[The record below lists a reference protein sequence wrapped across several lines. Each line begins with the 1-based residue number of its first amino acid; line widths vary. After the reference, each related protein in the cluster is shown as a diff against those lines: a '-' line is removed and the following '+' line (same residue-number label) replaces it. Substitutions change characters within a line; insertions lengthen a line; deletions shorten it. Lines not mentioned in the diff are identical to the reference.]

1 MHIFTYSSMSPAF
14 SPKTPG
20 RAAAGTD
27 KWALLPADSMVATI
41 RKISVDG
48 QSRIVIRTH
57 FTYDP
62 GIRSSQRR
70 LAKVAARQRR
80 SFAARFPA
88 LGAVPMEFSWAGAL
102 CLSRNHVPAFG
113 EGEPGLYAAC
123 CENGSGTAHTTRGGL

>member
-1 MHIFTYSSMSPAF
+1 M
-14 SPKTPG
+14 G
-20 RAAAGTD
+20 
-27 KWALLPADSMVATI
+27 ATV

-62 GIRSSQRR
+62 GIRISQRR

-80 SFAARFPA
+80 SFADRFPA
-88 LGAVPMEFSWAGAL
+88 LGAVPMECSWAGAL

-113 EGEPGLYAAC
+113 EVEQGLYAARC
-123 CENGSGTAHTTRGGL
+123 DNGRGTDKSTQARILDETPENK